1 MRLRS
6 RPALLE
12 EFLPDFTVFE
22 RKGDKLNKKIL
33 AICDC
38 EDRYARGLMEYMSE
52 KPHLPFR
59 IHVVTDAG
67 HLLESPQKEDIECL
81 LVSESIYGKWSDA
94 FTAPHIIILS
104 ESGNILDNTLH
115 HIKKYQSCENIY
127 REVLA
132 YYTKESDA
140 VDKKMRVNAKG
151 MKIIG
156 IYTPLGRCLQTTFA
170 FTLGQILS
178 RSCRTLYL
186 NFERYSGLSELLKRE
201 FHSDISDLMYY
212 LECAKEKLAYKIDTI
227 VETVNGLD
235 FIPPA
240 QIFQNVAGIKAD
252 QWEEL
257 FGEMAECTEYE
268 YILLDLTDGMLDL
281 WEVLRNCDLVY
292 TITKGD
298 TVAMAKMY
306 QYEKLLR
313 SMEYEDILNKTR
325 KCRFP
330 VFRELSVRFDELTA
344 GELAS
349 YVKEQILPDITGWSS

>member
-1 MRLRS
+1 M
-6 RPALLE
+6 
-12 EFLPDFTVFE
+12 
-22 RKGDKLNKKIL
+22 NKKIL

-38 EDRYARGLMEYMSE
+38 EDRYAEGLMEYMSE
-52 KPHLPFR
+52 KSHLPFR
-59 IHVVTDAG
+59 IHVFTDAE
-67 HLLESPQKEDIECL
+67 HLMNSPQMEDIECL
-81 LVSESIYGKWSDA
+81 LVSESIYGSISGA
-94 FTAPHIIILS
+94 FTVPHIIILS

-140 VDKKMRVNAKG
+140 VDKKVRVSEKG
-151 MKIIG
+151 MRIIG
-156 IYTPLGRCLQTTFA
+156 IYTPIQRCLQTTFA

-178 RSCRTLYL
+178 RSHKTLYL
-186 NFERYSGLSELLKRE
+186 NFERYSGLAELLRRD
-201 FHSDISDLMYY
+201 FQSDISDLMYY
-212 LECAKEKLAYKIDTI
+212 LECAKEKLAYKIDAI
-227 VETVNGLD
+227 VENVNGLD

-240 QIFQNVAGIKAD
+240 EIFQNIAGIRAD

-281 WEVLRNCDLVY
+281 WDVLRSCDLVY

-298 TVAMAKMY
+298 TIAMAKMY
-306 QYEKLLR
+306 QYEKILR
-313 SMEYEDILNKTR
+313 SMNYEDILNKTR

-330 VFRELSVRFDELTA
+330 VFRELSARFDELTV

-349 YVKEQILPDITGWSS
+349 YVKDQILPDIEGWLS